1 MVDGEV
7 PSMAKGKQRKMP
19 VIVPTPVCKPE
30 VPSQKPRECASA
42 PKEAPWFE
50 VVNPKGPNDQL
61 KNQLPQYKYVTELM
75 NGTNQE
81 QVFQHLL
88 DQPVTVK
95 LGELLR
101 MSYDLGKCFQSVT
114 QSQCF
119 PVQQVK
125 AVNTEVLNEIISQE

>member
-7 PSMAKGKQRKMP
+7 PSMVKGKQREMP
-19 VIVPTPVCKPE
+19 VIVPTPVCEPE
-30 VPSQKPRECASA
+30 VPSQKPREHASA
-42 PKEAPWFE
+42 LKEVPRFE
-50 VVNPKGPNDQL
+50 VVNPKGPNDRL
-61 KNQLPQYKYVTELM
+61 KNQLPQYKYATELM

-101 MSYDLGKCFQSVT
+101 TSYDLGKHFQSAT
-114 QSQCF
+114 
-119 PVQQVK
+119 
-125 AVNTEVLNEIISQE
+125 